1 MFDQFRDQLFV
12 TETAEQQAEREAAE
26 AAEARIKA
34 AEVAREAARVA
45 REEAEARVKAA
56 AEAEELRVTVL
67 YGQWLSKFVRD
78 DSFDETAYD
87 KTVAIAVREKEAVD
101 AVRRAAEMEAA
112 AERERVEKEAAEE
125 VRLEVLYGQ
134 WITISGFVRADGSFD
149 EVAYG
154 KKVAMAVR
162 EKGVVDAARK
172 VGAAAAVAEKE
183 RQEKARAAEEEKAA
197 RAAAAEAKKAEAAAA
212 AAKKKAAAEEAAA
225 ARAAAAVAAKAKAE
239 EEKAARAEAAALV
252 RAEAEAGKAAKAA
265 EAELRRPA
273 RQAQLLAEW
282 REAGQARPLLPL
294 SAPHM
299 PRTHSLH
306 ILHSHAQCI
315 LGSVHAHCMHAAV

>member
-1 MFDQFRDQLFV
+1 MVTTVTASV
-12 TETAEQQAEREAAE
+12 TETAEQQAEREATE

-125 VRLEVLYGQ
+125 LRLEVLYGQ

-183 RQEKARAAEEEKAA
+183 RQDKARA
-197 RAAAAEAKKAEAAAA
+197 
-212 AAKKKAAAEEAAA
+212 
-225 ARAAAAVAAKAKAE
+225 AE

-306 ILHSHAQCI
+306 ILHSHAQRI
-315 LGSVHAHCMHAAV
+315 LGSVHAHCICALPCNRCRRGTMPACACSRSRPS